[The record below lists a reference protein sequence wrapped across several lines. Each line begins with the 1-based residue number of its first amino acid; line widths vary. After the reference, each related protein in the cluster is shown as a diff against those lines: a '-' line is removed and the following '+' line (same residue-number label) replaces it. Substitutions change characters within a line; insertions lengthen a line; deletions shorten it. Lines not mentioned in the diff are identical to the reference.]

1 MVANPLALSV
11 RAFRS
16 SGRTPASVPVPAF
29 RSGMKSP
36 KRPESRGNPGRF
48 RSGSGCSGSSSG
60 TEKTQDFCRIPA
72 FRTFSPY
79 RGFRNQER
87 NPKALMNSR
96 TGRKP
101 LSMNY
106 PDVAATSRQP
116 PEPAAVLAHG
126 ATRRKVC
133 PSAGEATRA
142 PTDPV
147 EPACDCAGGA
157 RSARTR

>member
-1 MVANPLALSV
+1 MVANPLVLSV

-36 KRPESRGNPGRF
+36 ERPESRGNPRRF
-48 RSGSGCSGSSSG
+48 RSGSGCSGSPSG
-60 TEKTQDFCRIPA
+60 TEKLRISAA
-72 FRTFSPY
+72 FRRSGPSPPIG
-79 RGFRNQER
+79 GFRNQER

-133 PSAGEATRA
+133 PSAGQATRA
-142 PTDPV
+142 RTDPA

-157 RSARTR
+157 QSARTR